1 MIAEITQSFSAMFSQ
16 LIKYTITAAATTLEL
31 LPNAAIPL
39 YSGVGSSN
47 NSGGIQPPPQ
57 LNLGVFMVMF
67 IVCAIEVVFL
77 KIVSALSVSS
87 REYVNDISRLQYHT
101 VESATASNEGPL

>member
-1 MIAEITQSFSAMFSQ
+1 MFSQ
-16 LIKYTITAAATTLEL
+16 LIKNTISAAATTLEL

-39 YSGVGSSN
+39 YAGAGSSN
-47 NSGGIQPPPQ
+47 HSGGIQPPPQ

-67 IVCAIEVVFL
+67 IVCAMEVVFL

-87 REYVNDISRLQYHT
+87 RVYVDNITRLQYQT
-101 VESATASNEGPL
+101 VETSNATNELPL